1 MDDIYFWVLRLWG
14 ALTTKKSLVA
24 LACVAAV
31 VVTVTTVF
39 AAPSGAPESDK
50 PDNSDVF
57 VSMEPPKTQGP
68 VVMST
73 VMIDPFEE
81 LSIGGIDSPG
91 ILPTSPF
98 FFAKGIVR
106 DVRYAFTFDP
116 IDKANLKLRYA
127 NEDALA
133 IRAMV
138 LAGEYLEAA
147 QQCFS
152 YQEEFFNSLAWAVKA
167 RKQGNDVEALMFN
180 LMVAHQGH
188 RLVLADALCSVDE
201 SQLEAVMGAIT
212 YTSAPFEQVIQWI
225 NGPDEAAQFHTKLR
239 NDFSSVGSD
248 VWLQIENRLG
258 LDVEQAVALS
268 QAMGDSSTVG
278 GAPVISSV
286 KAERMLDIEPGSTVA
301 ISCSASDLGGGALT
315 YQWLAGEGN
324 VSGDGESVEW
334 TAPDEPG
341 TYTVTV
347 VVSDERGNQSRKSV
361 SLRVGALAP
370 AQPSGIDGP
379 FWIVDITAGRDPAGR
394 SAISE
399 AVIGQKW
406 DTCERKVFIGSSIRM
421 TCEMDGATDG
431 LEYEWSCDVGEIEGS
446 GDSVIWWAPMHVCKA
461 HVTVTIHNGAGTE
474 EQGTMGFV
482 VSDCAN
488 CFTW

>member
-1 MDDIYFWVLRLWG
+1 MDDIYFWVLRVWG
-14 ALTTKKSLVA
+14 ALTSKKALVA
-24 LACVAAV
+24 LVGVAAV

-39 AAPSGAPESDK
+39 AAPLSISEADEPEN
-50 PDNSDVF
+50 PDVF

-68 VVMST
+68 VVMSSVT
-73 VMIDPFEE
+73 MDPLEE
-81 LSIGGIDSPG
+81 PTIGGVDSPG

-127 NEDALA
+127 NEDALS

-138 LAGEYLEAA
+138 IAGEYLEAA
-147 QQCFS
+147 QECFS

-167 RKQGNDVEALMFN
+167 RKQGNDVETLMLN
-180 LMVAHQGH
+180 MMLAHDGH
-188 RLVLADALCSVDE
+188 RVVLADALCMVDE

-225 NGPDEAAQFHTKLR
+225 DGPEEAVEFHTKLR
-239 NDFSSVGSD
+239 NDFSSVGAD

-258 LDVEQAVALS
+258 LDVEQVVALS

-278 GAPVISSV
+278 DAPIISSV
-286 KAERMLDIEPGSTVA
+286 KAEQMLDIEPGATVS
-301 ISCSASDLGGGALT
+301 ISCAASDLSGGALT
-315 YQWLAGEGN
+315 YQWLAGEGE
-324 VSGDGESVEW
+324 VSGDGQSVEW

-341 TYTVTV
+341 LYTVTV

-361 SLRVGALAP
+361 NLRVGAPEP
-370 AQPSGIDGP
+370 ARSTGSDGP
-379 FWIVDITAGRDPAGR
+379 FWIDDILASRDPAGR

-399 AVIGQKW
+399 PVIGQKW
-406 DTCERKVFIGSSIRM
+406 DTTERKVFIGSSIRV
-421 TCEMDGATDG
+421 TCEVDGATDG

-446 GDSVIWWAPMHVCKA
+446 GDSVIWWAPMHVCKG
-461 HVTVTIHNGAGTE
+461 HVTVTIRNEAGTE
-474 EQGTMGFV
+474 EQGTIVFV
-482 VSDCAN
+482 TSTCSN